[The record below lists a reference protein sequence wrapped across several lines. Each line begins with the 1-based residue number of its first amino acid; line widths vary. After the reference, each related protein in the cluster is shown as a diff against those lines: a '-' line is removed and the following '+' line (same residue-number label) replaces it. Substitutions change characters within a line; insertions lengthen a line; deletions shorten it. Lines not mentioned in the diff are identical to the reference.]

1 MGYLYYH
8 LLKIQ
13 RKLICI
19 VLCHTMRH
27 LTTTAA
33 GSCSS
38 DLRPV
43 IVSTYR
49 GYISFQDTYTC
60 DEVRLTTKTGCKL
73 QCSSKSWCSYAFLD
87 HNYCTANG
95 QCSCAYCSKT
105 YNLFTP
111 SVSDREDRFEE
122 GVEEFYLFTREVEG
136 ASSDMAHFPT
146 GLVKAKALLVDI
158 IVKSPFTAL
167 QFLVGTEL
175 VFEMYFDFDSNAI
188 LIKNKVSAEFSQS
201 EIDPD
206 DYHGAFDFVD
216 GREISV
222 LFHFTGSG
230 DMDLHIGKYN
240 IDYFPHGFDLSKIS
254 QFKLVSENQEAAI
267 VSISH

>member
-1 MGYLYYH
+1 
-8 LLKIQ
+8 
-13 RKLICI
+13 
-19 VLCHTMRH
+19 MRH

-49 GYISFQDTYTC
+49 CYISFQDTYTC
-60 DEVRLTTKTGCKL
+60 DEVQFTTKTACKL
-73 QCSSKSWCSYAFLD
+73 LCSSKSWCSYAF
-87 HNYCTANG
+87 NYCNAHG
-95 QCSCAYCSKT
+95 QCGCAYCSKT

-122 GVEEFYLFTREVEG
+122 GVEFYLFTREVEG

-167 QFLVGTEL
+167 QFLVGTQL

-188 LIKNKVSAEFSQS
+188 LIKNKVFSELSQK
-201 EIDPD
+201 EINPD
-206 DYHGAFDFVD
+206 DYHGAFDFID

-230 DMDLHIGKYN
+230 EMDIHIGKYN
-240 IDYFPHGFDLSKIS
+240 IDYFPHRFKVSEIT